1 MSSQE
6 QAIVSLLSQLALSFD
21 GAVLGFAV
29 AYVAVRSIRKFTLT
43 SAALRKINAAPSVSV
58 SDLRSLLT
66 ETDENSDD
74 GKIVIVRGT
83 VDAKN
88 AVDGS
93 WKTLWPGVL
102 VSSES
107 GDKGVVLQRTQTVTV
122 FFYAII
128 IGFYE
133 YEYMIKGVNSMK
145 VLEKRH

>member
-6 QAIVSLLSQLALSFD
+6 QALVSLLSQLALSFD

-43 SAALRKINAAPSVSV
+43 SAALRKITAAPSVSV

-66 ETDENSDD
+66 ETDENSDE

-88 AVDGS
+88 VVDGS
-93 WKTLWPGVL
+93 WKALWPGVL

-122 FFYAII
+122 LFLFFY
-128 IGFYE
+128 F
-133 YEYMIKGVNSMK
+133 M
-145 VLEKRH
+145 L

>member
-6 QAIVSLLSQLALSFD
+6 QALISLLSQLALSFD
-21 GAVLGFAV
+21 GAVFGLAV
-29 AYVAVRSIRKFTLT
+29 AYVAVRSIRKFTVT
-43 SAALRKINAAPSVSV
+43 SAALQKISHAPSVSV

-66 ETDENSDD
+66 ETDSDAEGYSDD

-83 VDAKN
+83 VDAKS

-102 VSSES
+102 VSRES

-122 FFYAII
+122 SSFCLEFY
-128 IGFYE
+128 GD
-133 YEYMIKGVNSMK
+133 
-145 VLEKRH
+145 

>member
-6 QAIVSLLSQLALSFD
+6 QALVSLLSQLALSFD

-29 AYVAVRSIRKFTLT
+29 AYVALRSIRKFTLT
-43 SAALRKINAAPSVSV
+43 SAALRKITAAPSVPV

-66 ETDENSDD
+66 ETDENTDGNSDD

-88 AVDGS
+88 AVEGS

-122 FFYAII
+122 FFFIY
-128 IGFYE
+128 FF
-133 YEYMIKGVNSMK
+133 M
-145 VLEKRH
+145 L